1 MIIGKHYRFG
11 FDIWALVLFV
21 AVMIPTVIWTFV
33 PAPNDILRTG
43 SVTPTVDSVASV
55 LQSIAIACLCIVIN
69 NDAGKVRFSPLVI
82 ISALFVLIYYAGWA
96 VYYSGINTPWVILLL
111 TVPPCL
117 ALILY
122 ATDRKN
128 VPALILAIGFAIC
141 HLVFAIINFIR

>member
-1 MIIGKHYRFG
+1 MAKNYYNIKCYIRNALFCCANLMIFNEVHNKIRP
-11 FDIWALVLFV
+11 ISL
-21 AVMIPTVIWTFV
+21 
-33 PAPNDILRTG
+33 
-43 SVTPTVDSVASV
+43 TPTVDSVASV

-141 HLVFAIINFIR
+141 HLVFAIVNFIR